1 MLLLKT
7 HKLDFF
13 VRCAESVPCPCCGEQ
28 LTVIGSRKRT
38 CKNSNGETKI
48 LIIRRLRCKHCR
60 RIHHELPHC
69 LVPYQRYESSCIESV
84 ILKGSGSSDIAADDS
99 TLYRMRMWFNT
110 QLPYLIGC
118 LNAITK
124 RLGQTPVEEPSV
136 SPQSAH
142 QRIGCYVGNEPGW
155 LARIVRPIANLN
167 LWVHTRSAFL
177 SANT

>member
-1 MLLLKT
+1 MLSLKT
-7 HKLDFF
+7 HKLVFS

-28 LTVIGSRKRT
+28 LTVIGSRKRKY
-38 CKNSNGETKI
+38 KNSDGQTKV
-48 LIIRRLRCKHCR
+48 LIIRRLRCVHCR
-60 RIHHELPHC
+60 RIHHELPSC

-84 ILKGSGSSDIAADDS
+84 VLKDPKSSDIAADES
-99 TLYRMRMWFNT
+99 TLYRMRMWFNAL
-110 QLPYLIGC
+110 LPYLIGC
-118 LNAITK
+118 LNAIAN
-124 RLGQTPVEEPSV
+124 RLGQALVEEPSV

-155 LARIVRPIANLN
+155 LARIVRPIANFN